1 MSALQLVTDWP
12 VDHVAAAVV
21 TAESGWAG
29 VDRPTTAVVDTFGDL
44 DHEFRLASLSKCL
57 TGWATLVAW
66 EEGIVDLD
74 VPVDHSDVANEA
86 TIRHLLSHAG
96 GFAFDGHRPVA
107 SIETR
112 RIYSNTGI
120 DIVGDVVAAAA
131 DMTFDRYLA
140 AAVFEPLGMTAS
152 ELRGPPAYAV
162 WSTVR
167 DLASFV
173 AEMLVPKLLAPTTA
187 RELTSIQYPDL
198 AGIVPGV
205 GSFNPNPWG
214 LGVEIKGDKSPHWT
228 GAGNSPATFGHFGGA
243 GTMMWADPH
252 HGVAVVALTDRPF
265 DEWAPEALRRW
276 PELSDAVLAE
286 HRSAA

>member
-1 MSALQLVTDWP
+1 MAALHLVSEWP
-12 VDHVAAAVV
+12 VEQAAAAVITV
-21 TAESGWAG
+21 DGGWAG
-29 VDRPTTAVVDTFGDL
+29 VDRPTTTIAETWGDL

-66 EEGIVDLD
+66 EEGIIDLD
-74 VPVDHSDVANEA
+74 TPVEHSEVANGA

-120 DIVGDVVAAAA
+120 DIVGDVVAEAA
-131 DMTFDRYLA
+131 DMPFDRYLA
-140 AAVFEPLGMTAS
+140 EAVFAPLGMTSS

-162 WSTVR
+162 WSTAR
-167 DLASFV
+167 DTAAFV
-173 AEMLVPKLLAPTTA
+173 AEMLVPALLAPTTA

-214 LGVEIKGDKSPHWT
+214 LGVEIRGEKSPHWT
-228 GAGNSPATFGHFGGA
+228 GRASSPATFGHFGGA
-243 GTMMWADPH
+243 GTMMWADPSA
-252 HGVAVVALTDRPF
+252 GVGVLALTDRPF

-286 HRSAA
+286 YGGAA